1 MSKENST
8 TKSSYNHLS
17 AIERGKIEA
26 LHKQGK
32 SQTEIARL
40 MGRNRSTIS
49 RELKRGTVTQMKI
62 KNEKL
67 IYYKEYFAE
76 TGQED
81 YKNKRKKSY
90 YLKLNKTSK
99 RFLTNFTKEM
109 KEEVR
114 IHSVE
119 SFVKRY
125 EKECEEEVILSTKTL
140 YNYIHQGLLE
150 VKPIDLPRATRM
162 KQRTK
167 KRPSTHKRLAGKS
180 IDERPKII
188 QDRTEFGHWEIDLM
202 IGKKFINEAVL
213 LTIVERVSRF
223 AIARKLPFKSA
234 DLVNHEINKVVKGF
248 SNLDFKTITADNGA
262 EFSKLGELK
271 CVEDV
276 FYAHPY
282 SSHERGT
289 NEHFN
294 GLMREFLPKGQ
305 SFNSLTEEE
314 LQRYVAAINNR
325 PRKLLGF
332 LSATELL
339 EQLLAG

>member
-17 AIERGKIEA
+17 TIERGKIEV

-32 SQTEIARL
+32 SQSEIAREL
-40 MGRNRSTIS
+40 GKNHSTIS

-62 KNEKL
+62 KNEKV

-76 TGQED
+76 TGQEH

-90 YLKLNKTSK
+90 FLKLKKTSK
-99 RFLTNFTKEM
+99 RFLTKFTKEM

-125 EKECEEEVILSTKTL
+125 EKECEDEVILSTKTL

-150 VKPIDLPRATRM
+150 VKPIDLPCATRM
-162 KQRTK
+162 KPRTK

-188 QDRTEFGHWEIDLM
+188 
-202 IGKKFINEAVL
+202 
-213 LTIVERVSRF
+213 
-223 AIARKLPFKSA
+223 
-234 DLVNHEINKVVKGF
+234 
-248 SNLDFKTITADNGA
+248 
-262 EFSKLGELK
+262 
-271 CVEDV
+271 
-276 FYAHPY
+276 
-282 SSHERGT
+282 
-289 NEHFN
+289 
-294 GLMREFLPKGQ
+294 
-305 SFNSLTEEE
+305 
-314 LQRYVAAINNR
+314 
-325 PRKLLGF
+325 
-332 LSATELL
+332 
-339 EQLLAG
+339 

>member
-1 MSKENST
+1 MIVRSKENST

-17 AIERGKIEA
+17 AIERAKFEA

-32 SQTEIARL
+32 SQSEIARL

-90 YLKLNKTSK
+90 YLKINKTSE
-99 RFLTNFTKEM
+99 RFLAKFTKEM
-109 KEEVR
+109 KEEVH

-125 EKECEEEVILSTKTL
+125 EKENEEEVILSTKTL

-167 KRPSTHKRLAGKS
+167 KRPSTHKRLVGKS

-188 QDRTEFGHWEIDLM
+188 QD
-202 IGKKFINEAVL
+202 
-213 LTIVERVSRF
+213 
-223 AIARKLPFKSA
+223 
-234 DLVNHEINKVVKGF
+234 
-248 SNLDFKTITADNGA
+248 
-262 EFSKLGELK
+262 
-271 CVEDV
+271 
-276 FYAHPY
+276 
-282 SSHERGT
+282 
-289 NEHFN
+289 
-294 GLMREFLPKGQ
+294 
-305 SFNSLTEEE
+305 
-314 LQRYVAAINNR
+314 
-325 PRKLLGF
+325 
-332 LSATELL
+332 
-339 EQLLAG
+339 

>member
-1 MSKENST
+1 
-8 TKSSYNHLS
+8 
-17 AIERGKIEA
+17 
-26 LHKQGK
+26 
-32 SQTEIARL
+32 
-40 MGRNRSTIS
+40 
-49 RELKRGTVTQMKI
+49 MKI
-62 KNEKL
+62 KNEKV

-76 TGQED
+76 TGQEY
-81 YKNKRKKSY
+81 YKNKRKKLY
-90 YLKLNKTSK
+90 FLKLKKTSK
-99 RFLTNFTKEM
+99 RFLAKFTKDM

-119 SFVKRY
+119 SLVKRY
-125 EKECEEEVILSTKTL
+125 EKESEEEVILSTKTL

-162 KQRTK
+162 KSRMK

-223 AIARKLPFKSA
+223 AIARKLPFKSVN
-234 DLVNHEINKVVKGF
+234 LVNHEIIKIVKEF
-248 SNLDFKTITADNGA
+248 PTLDFKTITADNGA

-276 FYAHPY
+276 FFC
-282 SSHERGT
+282 T
-289 NEHFN
+289 
-294 GLMREFLPKGQ
+294 
-305 SFNSLTEEE
+305 SL
-314 LQRYVAAINNR
+314 L
-325 PRKLLGF
+325 F
-332 LSATELL
+332 S
-339 EQLLAG
+339 